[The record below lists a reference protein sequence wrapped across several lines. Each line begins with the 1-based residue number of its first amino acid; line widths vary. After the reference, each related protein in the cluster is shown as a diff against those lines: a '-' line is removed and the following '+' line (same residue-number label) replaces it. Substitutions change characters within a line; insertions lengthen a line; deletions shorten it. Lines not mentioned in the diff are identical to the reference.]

1 MKKTKK
7 EERFIKDLKARQKAL
22 SKQANETGEDAE
34 NGGDEEMAWD
44 AEVNAKLDLV
54 EELLEKFDK

>member
-7 EERFIKDLKARQKAL
+7 EERFIKDLRARQKAL
-22 SKQANETGEDAE
+22 SKQAEECADEDSQDV
-34 NGGDEEMAWD
+34 GDTWD
-44 AEVNAKLDLV
+44 AEVEAKLDLV